1 MRGASSVRL
10 RQTRLQLLVSLTV
23 RLKRADQP
31 SRALVSSLPSLDFGK
46 AYHNSGLLGRQ
57 SWTKITPRSRRLA
70 RESKKY
76 SEWSYYAGL
85 DEIYHARWA
94 AAASA
99 RLRVFREAL
108 DHLWPKPAGY
118 PVRLI
123 QVAGTSGKGST
134 CKFLQAGL
142 SAYGRAGCY
151 VKPHVFDY
159 SERFTA
165 EAGQVSHGEIV
176 EAWNGFVKPYCVE
189 SALRGEAWQLNHQEA
204 SILIALRIFE
214 RHRLD
219 WAAVETGVGGRYDP
233 ASALEVVATVLTNV
247 GEDHEAVLGSEHW
260 QRALEKAGICRP
272 GIPLVLGDSDERTI
286 EVVTS
291 ACRDAGTPL
300 IKVTGKEVGEL
311 EGLLKSPQQGASHD
325 LTEGSRHQL
334 QNAAVAVKVITTLVG
349 QANVRTIA
357 SRILRTSYVGRFWK
371 LEEGVYADVAH
382 NPSKTEALASELES
396 RFPRRKKVFVIG
408 VSGERDPVKV
418 IGPLVPQAKAIIVTS
433 AGFKGQNAG
442 KVYSSLRKKYPA
454 LPIHLEANPRA
465 TLKVARNLKGPG
477 EILVFTGSTYMI
489 DQALNPDERLRHLN
503 LMQGWREVIGLP
515 AAASLGGGPLETAK
529 RRF

>member
-1 MRGASSVRL
+1 VTRASR
-10 RQTRLQLLVSLTV
+10 
-23 RLKRADQP
+23 
-31 SRALVSSLPSLDFGK
+31 
-46 AYHNSGLLGRQ
+46 
-57 SWTKITPRSRRLA
+57 
-70 RESKKY
+70 KY

-134 CKFLQAGL
+134 CKFLQSGL
-142 SAYGRAGCY
+142 SEYGKAGCY

-165 EAGQVSHGEIV
+165 EAGQVSHGEIL
-176 EAWNGFVKPYCVE
+176 EAWNVFVKPYCVE
-189 SALRGEAWQLNHQEA
+189 SALKGESWQLNHQEA
-204 SILIALRIFE
+204 SLLIALRIFE

-219 WAAVETGVGGRYDP
+219 WAAVETGIGGRYDP

-247 GEDHEAVLGSEHW
+247 GEDHEEVLGSEHW

-272 GIPLVLGDSDERTI
+272 GVPLILGDTDERTV

-291 ACRDAGTPL
+291 ACKDMGTPL
-300 IKVTGKEVGEL
+300 FRVTGKETREL
-311 EGLLKSPQQGASHD
+311 EELLKSQRHGASLD
-325 LTEGSRHQL
+325 LAGGSRHQL
-334 QNAAVAVKVITTLVG
+334 QNAAVAAKVIMTLVDG
-349 QANVRTIA
+349 ASVKRIA
-357 SRILRTSYVGRFWK
+357 SRFVRTDYVGRFWK

-382 NPSKTEALASELES
+382 NPSKTGALAKELEN
-396 RFPRRKKVFVIG
+396 RFPRRKKVFVVGI
-408 VSGERDPVKV
+408 SGERDPVKV
-418 IGPLVPQAKAIIVTS
+418 IGPLVSQAKAIVVTS
-433 AGFKGQNAG
+433 AGFKGQDAG
-442 KVYSSLRKKYPA
+442 RVYSSLRKRYPA

-465 TLKVARNLKGPG
+465 TAKVAKNLRGPG
-477 EILVFTGSTYMI
+477 EVVVFTGSTYMI
-489 DQALNPDERLRHLN
+489 DQALNPDDRLRHLN
-503 LMQGWREVIGLP
+503 MMQGWRESIGLP
-515 AAASLGGGPLETAK
+515 PSASFASGPSKQTK
-529 RRF
+529 GDSRRL